1 MPEIK
6 DSNMSALTPR
16 MKVIRSFG
24 PERTVT
30 LEKFPFKI
38 GRSGENDLQST
49 DASVSRYHAEVVAEN
64 GGFRLVD
71 KGSKCGTFINGERMD
86 SGLLKHNDHIRLGNE
101 TELIFLTEEEQ
112 ITDKQMY
119 TESPSVFL
127 STAGSDLRNVSKLLE
142 TARMFSG
149 KMALG
154 EVLDITLDMAIDV
167 TGAERAF
174 LVLKD
179 EDGEPHYE
187 RGRDANKNSLPAT
200 EFKISRTTL
209 KQAMESGERVFL
221 TDAHGQQNKITDSML
236 NLELRTIVCL
246 PLKRFSIFD
255 SQMSY
260 TSAQD
265 VIGALYIDARKATLT
280 FSKISQGILDTLAS
294 DATAV
299 IENVRLLK
307 QAREK
312 DRLELE
318 LATAHEIQSILFP
331 KIRGSYG
338 YFEACAQNLPSRH
351 ISGDYYDLMRLSDE
365 SYAFVIADVSGKG
378 VSAALLCSMV
388 QGMLFAEA
396 QKNGSLG
403 ECLERVNKYLVQ
415 RTHSN
420 KFVTLFFGALSA
432 NGKLRFV
439 NAGHN
444 PPLVVHADGRAE
456 ELYSASVV
464 LGAFDFAKYEENA
477 IQLTTGDLVCLFTDG
492 VTEARD
498 RNGEMFGEEPLTQL
512 LTQKRDKPTETI
524 VETVFQSVARHS
536 AGTMQTDDI
545 SVFILRYAP
554 NSGTLEIRL

>member
-1 MPEIK
+1 MSSPLPRIRVIK
-6 DSNMSALTPR
+6 
-16 MKVIRSFG
+16 SFG
-24 PERTVT
+24 PERMVV

-38 GRSGENDLQST
+38 GRSGENDLQTT
-49 DASVSRYHAEVVAEN
+49 DASVSRFHAEVVSEN
-64 GGFRLVD
+64 ERFRLID
-71 KGSKCGTFINGERMD
+71 KGSKCGTFINGERTE
-86 SGLLKHNDHIRLGNE
+86 SALLNHNDHIRLGNE
-101 TELIFLTEEEQ
+101 TELVFLTEEEE
-112 ITDKQMY
+112 ITGKKIS

-127 STAGSDLRNVSKLLE
+127 SVAGNDLRNVSKLLE

-154 EVLDITLDMAIDV
+154 EVLDVTLDMAIEV

-179 EDGEPHYE
+179 EMGEPHYE
-187 RGRDANKNSLPAT
+187 RGRDQNKNSVPAS

-221 TDAHGQQNKITDSML
+221 TDAQGQQNKITDSML

-255 SQMSY
+255 SSISY
-260 TSAQD
+260 TSGQE

-280 FSKISQGILDTLAS
+280 FSKISQGILDSLAS
-294 DATAV
+294 DATTV

-318 LATAHEIQSILFP
+318 LATAHEIQAILFP

-338 YFEACAQNLPSRH
+338 FFEACAQNLPSRH
-351 ISGDYYDLMRLSDE
+351 ISGDYYDLMKLPDDQ
-365 SYAFVIADVSGKG
+365 YAFVIADVSGKG

-396 QKNGSLG
+396 QKNGSLA
-403 ECLERVNKYLVQ
+403 ECMERVNKYLVQ
-415 RTHSN
+415 RTHSS
-420 KFVTLFFGALSA
+420 KFITLFFGAVSPS
-432 NGKLRFV
+432 GKLRFV

-444 PPLVVHADGRAE
+444 PPMLVHQNGEVE

-464 LGAFDFAKYEENA
+464 LGAFDFAKYEEFA
-477 IQLTTGDLVCLFTDG
+477 VDLKTGDLICLFTDG

-498 RNGEMFGEEPLTQL
+498 KKGEMLGEDFLKLHLHQR
-512 LTQKRDKPTETI
+512 RDLPTEKI
-524 VETVFQSVARHS
+524 VESVFQAVARHS
-536 AGTMQTDDI
+536 AGTPQTDDI
-545 SVFILRYAP
+545 SVFIMRYSP
-554 NSGTLEIRL
+554 NSGTLELKL